1 MTSLP
6 KTYKAASFLE
16 ADGPLTLRDVELKMP
31 SVGEVLVKVSAA
43 GINRS
48 DVAAVAGA
56 FKSKTPRVPGR
67 DFAGV
72 VERIPTLAL
81 KYGAASEARGAT
93 ATVHVRNL

>member
-1 MTSLP
+1 MR
-6 KTYKAASFLE
+6 AIRF
-16 ADGPLTLRDVELKMP
+16 RDYGGP
-31 SVGEVLVKVSAA
+31 SVLALEEVPTPRPGLGEVLVKVSAA

>member
-1 MTSLP
+1 MRAIRFRN
-6 KTYKAASFLE
+6 Y
-16 ADGPLTLRDVELKMP
+16 GPP
-31 SVGEVLVKVSAA
+31 SVLALEEVPTLQPGPGEVLVKVSAA